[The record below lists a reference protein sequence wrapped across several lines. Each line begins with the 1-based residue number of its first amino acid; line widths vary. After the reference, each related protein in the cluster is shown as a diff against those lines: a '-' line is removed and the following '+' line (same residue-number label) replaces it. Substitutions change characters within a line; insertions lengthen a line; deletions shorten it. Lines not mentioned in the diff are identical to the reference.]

1 MNYKNVSLTSRGGT
15 PFALSNEFPET
26 TELTDAIE
34 DAKDEYDL
42 VNRLK
47 KINSYIKTFTVER
60 VTENYIR
67 IKCIAYM
74 CNNEYLLI
82 IYKK

>member
-1 MNYKNVSLTSRGGT
+1 MNYKNASLTSRGGT
-15 PFALSNEFPET
+15 PFALLNGFPKT

-47 KINSYIKTFTVER
+47 KINSYIKTFEVER

-67 IKCIAYM
+67 IKCIANM
-74 CNNEYLLI
+74 CDNEYLLI

>member
-1 MNYKNVSLTSRGGT
+1 MNYKNVRLSGRDGT
-15 PFALSNEFPET
+15 PFALSNEFPKT

-34 DAKDEYDL
+34 DAKDENDL
-42 VNRLK
+42 VKRLK
-47 KINSYIKTFTVER
+47 GIYSYIKTFTVER

-67 IKCIAYM
+67 IKCIANM
-74 CNNEYLLI
+74 CDNEYLLI